1 MRDSPAPATT
11 TLPEWTLRAV
21 VAGVVFGVLFGAANA
36 YLGLKAGLTVSTS
49 IPIAVLSLLFFK
61 LARRPHSSIPGGGPR
76 ADCRLGVVVGV
87 GQLGICLHGGC

>member
-36 YLGLKAGLTVSTS
+36 YLG
-49 IPIAVLSLLFFK
+49 
-61 LARRPHSSIPGGGPR
+61 
-76 ADCRLGVVVGV
+76 
-87 GQLGICLHGGC
+87 